1 MGCKVFIRY
10 DKSWQ
15 LDLIHSF
22 RPNRTRITKILAANA
37 KVMTL
42 AITTGQASIS
52 KP

>member
-1 MGCKVFIRY
+1 
-10 DKSWQ
+10 

-22 RPNRTRITKILAANA
+22 RPNLNRITKILAASA

-42 AITTGQASIS
+42 AITTGHASIS